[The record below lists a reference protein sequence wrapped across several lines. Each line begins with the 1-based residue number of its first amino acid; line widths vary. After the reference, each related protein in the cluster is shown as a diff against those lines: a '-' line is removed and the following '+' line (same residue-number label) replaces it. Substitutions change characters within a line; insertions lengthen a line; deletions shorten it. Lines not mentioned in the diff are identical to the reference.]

1 MTKNIIINYNNN
13 KNDKTIKIIFVVFI
27 LILLCFFINY
37 KNCNDNLHLY
47 INIEQ
52 IFSYDINLND
62 DTCIFIKNKLL
73 ERKRPF
79 NYEDEFYFFISLI
92 SCKIPFSFIR
102 FADGEEYIMR
112 GQYIESIDKWHWNPK
127 NQKFR
132 ESLIASSSI
141 CSNQNNFIGIPCKNW
156 IKFSKSILSFSKCNS
171 SKYMSYSTLFI
182 NKNYLHFK
190 NWIVKF
196 INSSKR
202 WKIILLAN
210 SNINKN
216 ISWAYKFFPVPD
228 NVVEIWD
235 KFSPPF
241 LEKLSIEAR
250 ENDLLFF
257 VSAGPAANIIIA
269 YLEKIND
276 KNIYIDFG
284 SSIEF
289 ITKGYSSR
297 SYSNDNI
304 YSLQRCE
311 SFLINGKQ
319 IIYSG

>member
-1 MTKNIIINYNNN
+1 
-13 KNDKTIKIIFVVFI
+13 
-27 LILLCFFINY
+27 
-37 KNCNDNLHLY
+37 
-47 INIEQ
+47 
-52 IFSYDINLND
+52 
-62 DTCIFIKNKLL
+62 
-73 ERKRPF
+73 
-79 NYEDEFYFFISLI
+79 
-92 SCKIPFSFIR
+92 
-102 FADGEEYIMR
+102 
-112 GQYIESIDKWHWNPK
+112 
-127 NQKFR
+127 
-132 ESLIASSSI
+132 
-141 CSNQNNFIGIPCKNW
+141 
-156 IKFSKSILSFSKCNS
+156 
-171 SKYMSYSTLFI
+171 MSYSTLFT
-182 NKNYLHFK
+182 NSNYLHFK
-190 NWIVKF
+190 NWIIRF
-196 INSSKR
+196 LNSSKR
-202 WKIILLAN
+202 WKIILVAN

-269 YLEKIND
+269 YLEKINN

-297 SYSNDNI
+297 SYSNDNNEL
-304 YSLQRCE
+304 SLKKCE
-311 SFLINGKQ
+311 SFFLKGKE

>member
-1 MTKNIIINYNNN
+1 MENIL
-13 KNDKTIKIIFVVFI
+13 V
-27 LILLCFFINY
+27 
-37 KNCNDNLHLY
+37 
-47 INIEQ
+47 
-52 IFSYDINLND
+52 
-62 DTCIFIKNKLL
+62 
-73 ERKRPF
+73 
-79 NYEDEFYFFISLI
+79 
-92 SCKIPFSFIR
+92 
-102 FADGEEYIMR
+102 
-112 GQYIESIDKWHWNPK
+112 
-127 NQKFR
+127 
-132 ESLIASSSI
+132 
-141 CSNQNNFIGIPCKNW
+141 
-156 IKFSKSILSFSKCNS
+156 
-171 SKYMSYSTLFI
+171 
-182 NKNYLHFK
+182 
-190 NWIVKF
+190 
-196 INSSKR
+196 
-202 WKIILLAN
+202 AN

-297 SYSNDNI
+297 SYSNDNNEL
-304 YSLQRCE
+304 SLKQCE
-311 SFLINGKQ
+311 SFFLKAKE
-319 IIYSG
+319 IIY

>member
-171 SKYMSYSTLFI
+171 SKYMSYSTLFT